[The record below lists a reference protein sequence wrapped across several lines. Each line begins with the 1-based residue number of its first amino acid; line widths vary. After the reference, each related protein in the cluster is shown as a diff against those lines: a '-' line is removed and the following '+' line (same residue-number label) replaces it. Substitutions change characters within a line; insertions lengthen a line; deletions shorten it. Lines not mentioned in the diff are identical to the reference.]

1 MEEKPHAGKPDPDDA
16 AAPKRRFRWVYF
28 VVGTVALLLCLALIS
43 WFSILP
49 RFVEQRLI
57 DTLKELGFE
66 QVSLQVEEVG
76 LGEAR
81 VSNIRLGGK
90 DPVTIGKITARYKL
104 GEAMGG
110 QLGTVDIEGLEL
122 KAVMGTNGVWF
133 PQLEN
138 LILPESDE
146 PMDQLPF
153 EEISIRSAKLF
164 LEHPGGKYDFTI
176 ESELTRLNP
185 KEISA

>member
-1 MEEKPHAGKPDPDDA
+1 MEEKTHAGKPDPGDA
-16 AAPKRRFRWVYF
+16 TTPKGRFRWMYF
-28 VVGTVALLLCLALIS
+28 MVGMVALLLCLALIS

-90 DPVTIGKITARYKL
+90 DPVVIGKTTARYRL
-104 GEAMGG
+104 VEAMGG

-138 LILPESDE
+138 
-146 PMDQLPF
+146 
-153 EEISIRSAKLF
+153 
-164 LEHPGGKYDFTI
+164 
-176 ESELTRLNP
+176 
-185 KEISA
+185 

>member
-1 MEEKPHAGKPDPDDA
+1 MAEKTHAGKPDPDEA
-16 AAPKRRFRWVYF
+16 AAPKSRFRWVYF

-43 WFSILP
+43 WFSILS
-49 RFVEQRLI
+49 RFAEQRLI
-57 DTLKELGFE
+57 DTLNELGFE

-81 VSNIRLGGK
+81 VTNIRLGGK

-122 KAVMGTNGVWF
+122 KAVAEQTVCVFRNWR
-133 PQLEN
+133 
-138 LILPESDE
+138 
-146 PMDQLPF
+146 
-153 EEISIRSAKLF
+153 ISSCPTSRWIGCLSRKSAFVRPNCFLRIRTA
-164 LEHPGGKYDFTI
+164 HPTSF
-176 ESELTRLNP
+176 RL
-185 KEISA
+185 KRS

>member
-1 MEEKPHAGKPDPDDA
+1 MEEEPHTGKPDSDSLV
-16 AAPKRRFRWVYF
+16 APKRRFRWVYF
-28 VVGTVALLLCLALIS
+28 MARAAGLLLCLCLIG

-81 VSNIRLGGK
+81 VSNIRFGGK

-110 QLGTVDIEGLEL
+110 QLGMVDIEGLEL

-146 PMDQLPF
+146 P
-153 EEISIRSAKLF
+153 S
-164 LEHPGGKYDFTI
+164 
-176 ESELTRLNP
+176 
-185 KEISA
+185 